1 MEIKTVRIGAGK
13 GYDVFIGKNLLG
25 SCGDIIGE
33 AVKPCRSAIITDST
47 VEKLFLETVAE
58 SLRNTGFTVSSFSF
72 PAGEQSKTIETLS
85 NILEFLAENHLTRTD
100 CVIALGGG
108 VVGDI
113 AGFAAGC
120 YLRGIRYVQIPT
132 TFLAAVDSSVGGKT
146 GVDLKAGKNL
156 AGMFIQPEAVVCD
169 SDCIARLPDEVF
181 ADGAAEAIKTGI
193 LSGEKLF
200 SLFENGDVKSS
211 LTEVIE
217 TCVAFKGRVV
227 EVDEFETG
235 LRKTLNLGHTVG
247 HAIEKCS
254 NYNISHGHA
263 VAIGMAVIARAADK
277 LGLSNA
283 PIATRIEKA
292 LIKNGLSIGTD
303 FSAEELTA
311 AALSDKKRAGDE
323 ITLVIPGG
331 IGNCSLKKFPVA
343 ELNSVIKT
351 GLEDQ

>member
-1 MEIKTVRIGAGK
+1 MEIKSVRISVGK
-13 GYDVFIGKNLLG
+13 GYDVSIGKNLLG
-25 SCGDIIGE
+25 SCGELIVK
-33 AVKPCRSAIITDST
+33 AVKPCRAAIITDST
-47 VEKLFLETVAE
+47 VEKLFLVTVAE
-58 SLRNTGFTVSSFSF
+58 SLRNAGFTVCAFSF

-85 NILEFLAENHLTRTD
+85 AILEFLAENHLTRTD

-146 GVDLKAGKNL
+146 GVDLRVGKNL

-169 SDCIARLPDEVF
+169 TDCLEQLPGEVF
-181 ADGAAEAIKTGI
+181 SDGAAEAIKTGI
-193 LSGEKLF
+193 LSGEQLF

-211 LTEVIE
+211 LTKIIE
-217 TCVAFKGRVV
+217 TCVAFKGSIV
-227 EVDEFETG
+227 ETDQFENG
-235 LRKTLNLGHTVG
+235 LRKTLNLGHTIG

-254 NYNISHGHA
+254 NYTISHGHA
-263 VAIGMAVIARAADK
+263 VAVGMAVIARAADR
-277 LGLSNA
+277 LGLSDPPVA
-283 PIATRIEKA
+283 PRIEKA
-292 LIKNGLSIGTD
+292 LIRNGLTVHTD

-331 IGNCSLKKFPVA
+331 IGSCYLKTIPVT
-343 ELNSVIKT
+343 ELNSVIKA
-351 GLEDQ
+351 GLEER